1 MSKAWETKTEQ
12 LIKLLGW
19 QDATQYLQEKYHI
32 TCKEYD
38 DFILLNYNQ
47 IFSPEDNDF
56 VMECRS
62 LQLTKVGAV
71 MSRAYHRFFNY
82 GQRPE
87 ITGKFNFTKKF
98 KVFEKADGSLIKIYW
113 NKYGKRWEISTR
125 GTAFGEAEQSH
136 YSSFREAVLSDGL
149 GITEDEFQTRMS
161 ANFSVLYTYVFEY
174 CSLKNNIVTPYET
187 PQMVYITRVM
197 NFNGQESDIDE
208 KLHNALQTL
217 SDRIRVIRE
226 YECGTIDEVLDAV
239 EKLENLEEGF
249 VLQDCNGLRVKI
261 KNSLYLKLHK
271 MRGDLGFTPKKI
283 ASIVGEGEE
292 DEVLTYFPQYKHL
305 FEPIIENRTKTFER
319 VKMMYERVK
328 DIETQ
333 KDYALVVK
341 DLAESQILFN
351 MRKGKTFEEVWSNLR
366 DELRVEFLLEA
377 NDVN

>member
-1 MSKAWETKTEQ
+1 MNINQTKTEQ

-19 QDATQYLQEKYHI
+19 KDATEYLQEKFHI
-32 TCKEYD
+32 VCKEYD
-38 DFILLNYNQ
+38 DFVLLNYNQ

-62 LQLTKVGAV
+62 LQLTKCGSV

-87 ITGKFNFTKKF
+87 ITGKFNFSKAF

-136 YSSFREAVLSDGL
+136 YTTFREAVLHDGL
-149 GITEDEFQTRMS
+149 GITEEEFQVRMS
-161 ANFSVLYTYVFEY
+161 SNFSMLYTYVFEY

-187 PQMVYITRVM
+187 PQMVYITRVL
-197 NFNGQESDIDE
+197 NFNGNEGELNDVIKES
-208 KLHNALQTL
+208 LSQL
-217 SDRIRVIRE
+217 SDRVRIIRE

-305 FEPIIENRTKTFER
+305 FDPIIENRCKLFDKINT
-319 VKMMYERVK
+319 MYSSVK
-328 DIETQ
+328 DIVTQ

-341 DLAESQILFN
+341 DLPESQILFA
-351 MRKGKTFEEVWSNLR
+351 MRKGLTFENVWSNLR
-366 DELRVEFLLEA
+366 DEVRVNLLMGGE
-377 NDVN
+377 